1 MIYIFRELN
10 NSFYILNNMETK
22 NEPYQVN
29 IEESFLEIIK
39 DFKESSSGLFI
50 KGVTDPEIIK
60 EGDLKKIGKSLIRIS
75 EFLDNRLQ
83 DLEFEASE
91 EKVIEINSRLKT
103 AVKVVNE
110 MGNEIKS
117 LENHE
122 PRDYHWYV
130 VGTLAVVLIGLFD
143 YIEIYIEHHP

>member
-1 MIYIFRELN
+1 MDTEN
-10 NSFYILNNMETK
+10 KS
-22 NEPYQVN
+22 YQAN
-29 IEESFLEIIK
+29 IEESFLEIING
-39 DFKESSSGLFI
+39 FKESYSGLFI
-50 KGVTDPEIIK
+50 KGVTDPEVIK
-60 EGDLKKIGKSLIRIS
+60 EGNLEEIGTSLTRIS

-83 DLEFEASE
+83 DLELESDE
-91 EKVIEINSRLKT
+91 EKVNEINLRLKT

-130 VGTLAVVLIGLFD
+130 VGALAVVLIGLFD
-143 YIEIYIEHHP
+143 YIEIYMEHHA

>member
-1 MIYIFRELN
+1 MIYIFRKLN
-10 NSFYILNNMETK
+10 NSFYILNTMSTE
-22 NEPYQVN
+22 NESYQVN

-39 DFKESSSGLFI
+39 DFKDSYSGIFI
-50 KGVTDPEIIK
+50 KGVTDPEV
-60 EGDLKKIGKSLIRIS
+60 LKDGNLEKIGESLTRIS

-91 EKVIEINSRLKT
+91 EKVNEINSRLKT
-103 AVKVVNE
+103 AVKVVSE

-122 PRDYHWYV
+122 PRDYHWDV

-143 YIEIYIEHHP
+143 YIEIYMEHHP

>member
-1 MIYIFRELN
+1 MDTENKKYHVE
-10 NSFYILNNMETK
+10 
-22 NEPYQVN
+22 

-39 DFKESSSGLFI
+39 AFKESYSGLFI
-50 KGVTDPEIIK
+50 KGVTDPEVIK
-60 EGDLKKIGKSLIRIS
+60 DGNLEEIGTSLTRIS

-91 EKVIEINSRLKT
+91 EKVNAINSRLKT

-117 LENHE
+117 LENQE
-122 PRDYHWYV
+122 PKDYHWYV
-130 VGTLAVVLIGLFD
+130 VGALAVVLIGLFD
-143 YIEIYIEHHP
+143 YIEIYMEHHQ

>member
-1 MIYIFRELN
+1 MRTE
-10 NSFYILNNMETK
+10 

-39 DFKESSSGLFI
+39 DFKESYSGLFI
-50 KGVTDPEIIK
+50 KGVTDPKIIK
-60 EGDLKKIGKSLIRIS
+60 EGNLEKIGKSLTRIS

-83 DLEFEASE
+83 DLEFETSE
-91 EKVIEINSRLKT
+91 EKINEINSRLKV

-122 PRDYHWYV
+122 PGDYHWYV
-130 VGTLAVVLIGLFD
+130 VGALAVALIGLFD
-143 YIEIYIEHHP
+143 YIEIYIEYRP

>member
-1 MIYIFRELN
+1 MDAEN
-10 NSFYILNNMETK
+10 KSH
-22 NEPYQVN
+22 QAN

-39 DFKESSSGLFI
+39 DFKESYSGIFI
-50 KGVTDPEIIK
+50 KGVTDPQVIK
-60 EGDLKKIGKSLIRIS
+60 EGNLKKIGESLTRIS

-91 EKVIEINSRLKT
+91 EKVNAINSRLKD
-103 AVKVVNE
+103 AVKVVND

-117 LENHE
+117 LENNE

-143 YIEIYIEHHP
+143 YIEIYMEHHA

>member
-1 MIYIFRELN
+1 MSAE
-10 NSFYILNNMETK
+10 
-22 NEPYQVN
+22 NEPYQVK

-39 DFKESSSGLFI
+39 GFKESYSGLFI

-60 EGDLKKIGKSLIRIS
+60 EGNLSEIGKSLTRIS

-91 EKVIEINSRLKT
+91 EKVYEINSRLKT
-103 AVKVVNE
+103 AVEVVNK

-117 LENHE
+117 LENQE
-122 PRDYHWYV
+122 PRDYHWFV
-130 VGTLAVVLIGLFD
+130 VGALAVVLVGLFD
-143 YIEIYIEHHP
+143 YIEIYMEHHP

>member
-1 MIYIFRELN
+1 MDTENR
-10 NSFYILNNMETK
+10 S
-22 NEPYQVN
+22 YQAN

-39 DFKESSSGLFI
+39 DFKESYSGIFI

-60 EGDLKKIGKSLIRIS
+60 EGDLKKIGTSLTRIS

-91 EKVIEINSRLKT
+91 EKVNAINSRLKN
-103 AVKVVNE
+103 AVKVVND

-117 LENHE
+117 LENNE

-143 YIEIYIEHHP
+143 YIEIYMEHHA

>member
-1 MIYIFRELN
+1 MDTEN
-10 NSFYILNNMETK
+10 NANQIK
-22 NEPYQVN
+22 

-39 DFKESSSGLFI
+39 GFKESYSGLFI
-50 KGVTDPEIIK
+50 KGVTDPEVIE
-60 EGDLKKIGKSLIRIS
+60 EGNLEKIGTSLTRIS

-91 EKVIEINSRLKT
+91 EKVNEINSRLKT
-103 AVKVVNE
+103 AVKVVSE

-143 YIEIYIEHHP
+143 YIEIYMEHHP

>member
-1 MIYIFRELN
+1 MDAEN
-10 NSFYILNNMETK
+10 KS
-22 NEPYQVN
+22 YQSN

-39 DFKESSSGLFI
+39 DFKDSYSGIFI
-50 KGVTDPEIIK
+50 KGVTDPEVIK
-60 EGDLKKIGKSLIRIS
+60 EGDLKKIGTSLTRIS

-83 DLEFEASE
+83 DLEFEATE
-91 EKVIEINSRLKT
+91 EKVNAINSRLKD
-103 AVKVVNE
+103 AVKVVND

-117 LENHE
+117 LENNE

-143 YIEIYIEHHP
+143 YIEIYMEHHA

>member
-1 MIYIFRELN
+1 MDTEN
-10 NSFYILNNMETK
+10 KSH
-22 NEPYQVN
+22 QAN

-39 DFKESSSGLFI
+39 DFKESYSGIFI
-50 KGVTDPEIIK
+50 KGVTDPEVIK
-60 EGDLKKIGKSLIRIS
+60 EGDLKKIGTSLTRIS

-83 DLEFEASE
+83 DLELEATE
-91 EKVIEINSRLKT
+91 EKVNAINSRLKD
-103 AVKVVNE
+103 AVKVVND

-117 LENHE
+117 LENNE

-143 YIEIYIEHHP
+143 YIEINMEHHA